1 MSAPTGSGCSHG
13 PRTSSR
19 ASRDHIPSRLPG
31 RSSRCNSSGL
41 AAGVKHQLVCLPT
54 GTGKTMLFSHLA
66 RQRMGRVL
74 ILAHRDEL
82 IQQAASKLREVDPL
96 LSVGIALQRRRRRGT
111 PRILVG
117 SVQALSQPKRLAKG
131 TPSFG
136 TIIVDEAHHSPAPAI
151 SGSLLLWGPS
161 SKTGLWSS
169 E

>member
-1 MSAPTGSGCSHG
+1 MVPGPQVG
-13 PRTSSR
+13 PRGTISL
-19 ASRDHIPSRLPG
+19 RDYQAEALDAIRVAWQ
-31 RSSRCNSSGL
+31 R
-41 AAGVKHQLVCLPT
+41 GVKRQLVCLPT
-54 GTGKTMLFSHLA
+54 GPGKTMLFSHLA

-117 SVQALSQPKRLAKG
+117 SVQALSRPKRLAKG

>member
-1 MSAPTGSGCSHG
+1 MVPGPQVG
-13 PRTSSR
+13 PRGTISL
-19 ASRDHIPSRLPG
+19 RDYQAEALDAIRVAWQ
-31 RSSRCNSSGL
+31 R
-41 AAGVKHQLVCLPT
+41 GVKHQLVCLPT

-136 TIIVDEAHHSPAPAI
+136 TIIVDEAHQPPAPAI